1 VSQQL
6 IQQFVKHL
14 SDKQKSEATV
24 VAYRKDIEQLDKLL
38 AGQWHTCSSADI
50 QTALFQLAETKKLSA
65 KSVSRKLNSVRT
77 FCAYL
82 QEQGINQ
89 GNPAQAVPHPKFES
103 AAPRILNN
111 TEIAQV
117 RTACAAQPRE
127 LLIFELLLQTGMRIS
142 ELAELQIKDVRLN
155 GHFREIEL
163 MDTTQKFPRRIPINA
178 RLNDALTQTGV
189 ITTDGTDAEN
199 YLIQGS
205 KRGRPMSVRNIRN
218 NLEKSIQKAG
228 IADATI
234 NDLRN
239 TFIVVQLSAGLP
251 VEHISQVVGHTS
263 PTTTAKYLKLLPT
276 EYKPSGEIKLV
287 DV

>member
-1 VSQQL
+1 M
-6 IQQFVKHL
+6 KHL
-14 SDKQKSEATV
+14 SDKQKSESTV

-38 AGQWHTCSSADI
+38 AGQWNTCSSADI
-50 QTALFQLAETKKLSA
+50 QSALSKLAEMKNLSA

-89 GNPAQAVPHPKFES
+89 DNPAQAVPHPKFES
-103 AAPRILNN
+103 ATPRVLGSN
-111 TEIAQV
+111 EIAQI

-142 ELAELQIKDVRLN
+142 ELAELKVKDVKLN

-178 RLNDALTQTGV
+178 RLNDVLVQTGV
-189 ITTDGTDAEN
+189 INNEKVVAES
-199 YLIQGS
+199 YLIRGS
-205 KRGRPMSVRNIRN
+205 KPGRPMSVRNIRN
-218 NLEKSIQKAG
+218 NLEKSIQKTS
-228 IADATI
+228 IVDATI

-239 TFIVVQLSAGLP
+239 TFIVVQLSSGLP